1 MNISISCVT
10 ETWFQKK
17 NGTFSKRIRDAGF
30 TLHHSFRENKRGGGC
45 AIMYKKHLL
54 LKKGD
59 SSSTEYLSFEY
70 AYIILSIMSGRK
82 VVIICIYRKQ
92 EVMFSEFIE
101 ECTSFMDKIRKIFLW
116 G

>member
-1 MNISISCVT
+1 MNISIACVT

-54 LKKGD
+54 VKKGD
-59 SSSTEYLSFEY
+59 SSSTEYFHSSMLTLFCP
-70 AYIILSIMSGRK
+70 L
-82 VVIICIYRKQ
+82 CQ
-92 EVMFSEFIE
+92 EE
-101 ECTSFMDKIRKIFLW
+101 KLL
-116 G
+116 